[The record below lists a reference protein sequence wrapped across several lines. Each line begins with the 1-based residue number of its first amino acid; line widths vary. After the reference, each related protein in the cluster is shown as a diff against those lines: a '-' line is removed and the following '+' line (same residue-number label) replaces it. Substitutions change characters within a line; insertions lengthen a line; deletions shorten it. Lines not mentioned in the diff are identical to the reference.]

1 MPTYVLVT
9 KLAPEV
15 MKDLKRREE
24 LGRQWLERVKENC
37 PGVKF
42 IAHYALLGHYDFLD
56 IFEARDEEEATKVS
70 LISLAHGALQA
81 ETWTAIPYR
90 RFLEIVQG
98 LKGTE

>member
-1 MPTYVLVT
+1 
-9 KLAPEV
+9 
-15 MKDLKRREE
+15 
-24 LGRQWLERVKENC
+24 
-37 PGVKF
+37 
-42 IAHYALLGHYDFLD
+42 
-56 IFEARDEEEATKVS
+56 VS